1 MTNVEPSSVLT
12 VANASAQASSA
23 MLQHLPALALVSE
36 FTPAR
41 ERVERF
47 ISQVFQAS
55 FNAKI
60 MTYAPDLLY
69 LEHDL
74 RIQAALGLRWA
85 DKHPLF
91 CEKYLEGSILDAIG
105 DPLLERG
112 EVVELSNLASM
123 TPGAGAQ
130 LYVLAA
136 VALDL
141 AGCKQL
147 VFTANETVRRSISR
161 GGFSARFLADANVE
175 KITGADQWG
184 SYYQGRPQVMVADI
198 PASAQII
205 RSNPL
210 VTPLLNVAM
219 PAMRQFALAWNQ
231 A

>member
-1 MTNVEPSSVLT
+1 MTDAVPSSALT
-12 VANASAQASSA
+12 ATPASARASREILGGLPELA
-23 MLQHLPALALVSE
+23 MVSE
-36 FTPAR
+36 CTPTR

-47 ISQVFQAS
+47 ISQVFHAS
-55 FNAKI
+55 FDAKI

-69 LEHDL
+69 LEQDGQ
-74 RIQAALGLRWA
+74 IQAALGLRWA
-85 DKHPLF
+85 NQQSLF
-91 CEKYLEGSILDAIG
+91 CEKYLDGSVLDAIG
-105 DPLLERG
+105 DPLLRRG

-161 GGFSARFLADANVE
+161 GGFSARFLADANVD
-175 KITGADQWG
+175 KVTGADQWG
-184 SYYQGRPQVMVADI
+184 SYYEGQPQVMVADI
-198 PASAQII
+198 PASAEII

-210 VTPLLNVAM
+210 VAPLLKVTI
-219 PAMRQFALAWNQ
+219 PAMQQFAIDWTQ

>member
-1 MTNVEPSSVLT
+1 MTDVNSTNSAVSVHTAAGSPGTEDKFFPTLNK
-12 VANASAQASSA
+12 VADY
-23 MLQHLPALALVSE
+23 
-36 FTPAR
+36 TPAR

-47 ISQVFQAS
+47 ISQVFHAS
-55 FNAKI
+55 FDAKI

-69 LEHDL
+69 LEQDSQ
-74 RIQAALGLRWA
+74 IQAALGLRWA
-85 DKHPLF
+85 DKQSLF
-91 CEKYLEGSILDAIG
+91 CEKYLEGSVLDAIG
-105 DPLLERG
+105 DPLLRRG
-112 EVVELSNLASM
+112 DVVELSNLASM

-161 GGFSARFLADANVE
+161 GGFSARFLADAKVD
-175 KITGADQWG
+175 KITGSDQWG
-184 SYYQGRPQVMVADI
+184 SYYEGQPQVMVADI

-219 PAMRQFALAWNQ
+219 PAMKQFALAWKQ

>member
-1 MTNVEPSSVLT
+1 MSILVAPGALT
-12 VANASAQASSA
+12 VTDTPRRALGAISKGMPELAMVSAC
-23 MLQHLPALALVSE
+23 
-36 FTPAR
+36 TPTR

-55 FNAKI
+55 FDAKI

-69 LEHDL
+69 LEQGL

-85 DKHPLF
+85 DKHALF
-91 CEKYLEGSILDAIG
+91 CEKYLDGSVLDAIG
-105 DPLLERG
+105 DSCLERA

-136 VALDL
+136 VALDM

-147 VFTANETVRRSISR
+147 VFTANETVRRSITR
-161 GGFSARFLADANVE
+161 GGFSARFLADAKVDKVN
-175 KITGADQWG
+175 GGDQWG
-184 SYYQGRPQVMVADI
+184 TYYDGNPQVMVADI
-198 PASAQII
+198 PASAAII
-205 RSNPL
+205 RSNPM
-210 VTPLLNVAM
+210 VAPLLEVAM
-219 PAMRQFALAWNQ
+219 PAMHEFAATWKR

>member
-1 MTNVEPSSVLT
+1 MTNVESSSVLT
-12 VANASAQASSA
+12 VAKTSAQASSA
-23 MLQHLPALALVSE
+23 MLQHLPALALVSK

-69 LEHDL
+69 LEHDS

-85 DKHPLF
+85 DKNPLF
-91 CEKYLEGSILDAIG
+91 CENYLEGSILDAIG
-105 DPLLERG
+105 DPLLDRG
-112 EVVELSNLASM
+112 DVVELSNLASM

-147 VFTANETVRRSISR
+147 VFTANETVRRSITR
-161 GGFSARFLADANVE
+161 GGFSARFIADAKVE
-175 KITGADQWG
+175 KITGADRWG
-184 SYYQGRPQVMVADI
+184 SYYQGCPQVMVADI
-198 PASAQII
+198 PASAAII
-205 RSNPL
+205 WSNPL
-210 VTPLLNVAM
+210 VAPLLNIAM
-219 PAMRQFALAWNQ
+219 PSMKQFALAWNQ

>member
-1 MTNVEPSSVLT
+1 MINVESSSVLT
-12 VANASAQASSA
+12 VANASVQASSA
-23 MLQHLPALALVSE
+23 MLQHLPALALVSD

-85 DKHPLF
+85 DTHPLF
-91 CEKYLEGSILDAIG
+91 CEKYLEGSVLDAIG

-219 PAMRQFALAWNQ
+219 PAMKQFALAWNQ

>member
-1 MTNVEPSSVLT
+1 MTDLNSI
-12 VANASAQASSA
+12 NSAVSA
-23 MLQHLPALALVSE
+23 HTAVGSKVTDDKYFPRVKMVTDYTA
-36 FTPAR
+36 AR

-47 ISQVFQAS
+47 ISQVFHAS
-55 FNAKI
+55 FDAKI

-69 LEHDL
+69 LEQDL
-74 RIQAALGLRWA
+74 QIQAALGLRWA
-85 DKHPLF
+85 DQQSLF
-91 CEKYLEGSILDAIG
+91 CENYLEGSILDAIG
-105 DPLLERG
+105 DPRLTRG

-136 VALDL
+136 VALDM

-147 VFTANETVRRSISR
+147 VFTANDTVRRSITR
-161 GGFSARFLADANVE
+161 GGFSARFLADAKVD

-184 SYYQGRPQVMVADI
+184 SYYEGHPQVMVADI
-198 PASAQII
+198 PASAEII

-210 VTPLLNVAM
+210 VAPLLSHAM
-219 PAMRQFALAWNQ
+219 PAMHRFALAWRQ

>member
-1 MTNVEPSSVLT
+1 
-12 VANASAQASSA
+12 
-23 MLQHLPALALVSE
+23 
-36 FTPAR
+36 
-41 ERVERF
+41 
-47 ISQVFQAS
+47 
-55 FNAKI
+55 
-60 MTYAPDLLY
+60 
-69 LEHDL
+69 
-74 RIQAALGLRWA
+74 
-85 DKHPLF
+85 
-91 CEKYLEGSILDAIG
+91 
-105 DPLLERG
+105 
-112 EVVELSNLASM
+112 
-123 TPGAGAQ
+123 
-130 LYVLAA
+130 LAA

-219 PAMRQFALAWNQ
+219 PAMKQFALAWKQ

>member
-1 MTNVEPSSVLT
+1 MTDVVLSSALNPSSVT
-12 VANASAQASSA
+12 ARTPRV
-23 MLQHLPALALVSE
+23 MLRGLPELEMVSE
-36 FTPAR
+36 CTPAR
-41 ERVERF
+41 ERAERF

-55 FNAKI
+55 FDAKI

-69 LEHDL
+69 LEQDVH
-74 RIQAALGLRWA
+74 IQAALGLRWA

-91 CEKYLEGSILDAIG
+91 CENYLEGSVLDAIG

-112 EVVELSNLASM
+112 QVVELSNLASI

-147 VFTANETVRRSISR
+147 VFTANDTVRRSIMR
-161 GGFSARFLADANVE
+161 GGFSARFLAEAKVDRM
-175 KITGADQWG
+175 TGADQWG
-184 SYYQGRPQVMVADI
+184 SYYEGHPQVMVADI
-198 PASAQII
+198 PASAEII

-210 VTPLLNVAM
+210 VSPLLKAAM
-219 PAMRQFALAWNQ
+219 PAMQQCALVWKQ

>member
-1 MTNVEPSSVLT
+1 
-12 VANASAQASSA
+12 

-91 CEKYLEGSILDAIG
+91 CEKYLEGSVLDAIG

-219 PAMRQFALAWNQ
+219 PAMKQFALAWNQ

>member
-1 MTNVEPSSVLT
+1 
-12 VANASAQASSA
+12 

-91 CEKYLEGSILDAIG
+91 CEKYLEGSVLDAIG

>member
-1 MTNVEPSSVLT
+1 
-12 VANASAQASSA
+12 

-91 CEKYLEGSILDAIG
+91 CEKYLEGSVLDAIG
-105 DPLLERG
+105 DPLLARG

-219 PAMRQFALAWNQ
+219 PAMKQFALAWNQ